1 MWTGCDVCVVCVVR
15 VGGLTV
21 VMSGRSRTAIDVR
34 IPTIPG
40 RGTGFHR
47 RGRQWLHEAASAVLF
62 FWGGGDRLGS
72 SERLSFAP
80 KLRCRTDEDL
90 LYKFYDLWGEGFDD
104 DTVGT
109 SGMILQQ

>member
-62 FWGGGDRLGS
+62 FGGGAIVWAAANGYRLPQNFGVAQMKIYCTNFTICGARVS
-72 SERLSFAP
+72 M
-80 KLRCRTDEDL
+80 T
-90 LYKFYDLWGEGFDD
+90 
-104 DTVGT
+104 
-109 SGMILQQ
+109 IQ